1 MDAVNATY
9 SQAFRN
15 SHSSFQLFFV
25 RRKGGEMLAND
36 RLGVWAFVQESPME
50 YTKYFD
56 LESGGVAHS
65 CLLPL
70 DCSPGTERLLCYL
83 CLAELQLH
91 LWEAGRNIFRSLSL
105 NVSRDVLLA
114 LLSRSGKDRL
124 NKSLY
129 LELLKEIRE
138 M

>member
-1 MDAVNATY
+1 M
-9 SQAFRN
+9 
-15 SHSSFQLFFV
+15 
-25 RRKGGEMLAND
+25 
-36 RLGVWAFVQESPME
+36 
-50 YTKYFD
+50 
-56 LESGGVAHS
+56 
-65 CLLPL
+65 
-70 DCSPGTERLLCYL
+70 
-83 CLAELQLH
+83 
-91 LWEAGRNIFRSLSL
+91 WEAGRNIFRSLSL